1 MKKLILLS
9 LVLLAVTF
17 LTAKSWAEET
27 KIFEGVVNVNTA
39 SASELMLLPGIGEA
53 KAQKIIELRG
63 SAPFKKKEDLLLVD
77 GIGEK
82 LLAKISPYIVLEGPS
97 SLKSASSQP
106 THK

>member
-1 MKKLILLS
+1 MKKQILLS
-9 LVLLAVTF
+9 LVLLVVTF

-27 KIFEGVVNVNTA
+27 TTFEGVVNVNTA
-39 SASELMLLPGIGEA
+39 SLSELMLLPGIGEV

-63 SAPFKKKEDLLLVD
+63 NSPFKKKEDLLLVD

-97 SLKSASSQP
+97 SLKSASSQSA
-106 THK
+106 HK